1 MATYKKR
8 GYKPANKEEQ
18 QLDENLHSTTAEV
31 FNTLDAGASKTEQWV
46 QRNQKAIIG
55 VITALAVVGLGYLLY
70 RQFVLEPKEVEASNE
85 MFVAQQYFDAAVN
98 STDDKESLFNL
109 ALEGADGKY
118 GLLEIIEEYKG
129 TKAAN
134 LAQYSAGMAYINLG
148 KYQEAISHLEKF
160 SSDDAVLGAL
170 AKGNIGDAFAQLKQP
185 EEALEYYVKAFNHN
199 KNDFTTPMYLLKA
212 GITALELKQYDKA
225 LGYFEQIKE
234 QHENSEEG
242 RTIDIYI
249 GKAENMK

>member
-1 MATYKKR
+1 M
-8 GYKPANKEEQ
+8 
-18 QLDENLHSTTAEV
+18 
-31 FNTLDAGASKTEQWV
+31 
-46 QRNQKAIIG
+46 
-55 VITALAVVGLGYLLY
+55 
-70 RQFVLEPKEVEASNE
+70 
-85 MFVAQQYFDAAVN
+85 
-98 STDDKESLFNL
+98 
-109 ALEGADGKY
+109 
-118 GLLEIIEEYKG
+118 
-129 TKAAN
+129 
-134 LAQYSAGMAYINLG
+134 MAYINLG

>member
-118 GLLEIIEEYKG
+118 GLLEILKN
-129 TKAAN
+129 TKVLKLLIWLSILLEWLTSILVNIKKQLVILKN
-134 LAQYSAGMAYINLG
+134 LVVMMP
-148 KYQEAISHLEKF
+148 F
-160 SSDDAVLGAL
+160 
-170 AKGNIGDAFAQLKQP
+170 
-185 EEALEYYVKAFNHN
+185 
-199 KNDFTTPMYLLKA
+199 
-212 GITALELKQYDKA
+212 
-225 LGYFEQIKE
+225 
-234 QHENSEEG
+234 
-242 RTIDIYI
+242 
-249 GKAENMK
+249 